1 MIKVSKL
8 KRRKN
13 PETADFHRYE
23 KGYHVTTSFKLAMIL
38 DSGFMMPNSHKNLAL
53 FWKADYYGYFE
64 PDFTPLFF
72 ASSIETLEKNFYIRK
87 DSKVLE
93 VDISSFPQY
102 PDLPM
107 FGNKIATDQKGMY
120 WDHRVPS
127 QFQGR
132 MKLGEVVPFEEFFT
146 NKRLGNS
153 VIAYTRSITIMEPIP
168 ISKILNVWDGRKFK
182 YD

>member
-1 MIKVSKL
+1 MIKVSKI

-13 PETADFHRYE
+13 PETVDFHRYE
-23 KGYHVTTSFKLAMIL
+23 KGYHVTSEKSFEQIL
-38 DSGFMMPNSHKNLAL
+38 KSGYLKPNSNKHLAT
-53 FWKADYYGYFE
+53 FWEADYYGYFE
-64 PDFTPLFF
+64 KGFTPLFF
-72 ASSIETLEKNFYIRK
+72 GSSIETLEKNFYIRAN
-87 DSKVLE
+87 SKVLE